1 MKNSITPFLWFDG
14 KAEEAAKL
22 YSSLFSNSKVI
33 SMKHWA
39 EGSPFPKEQIMTC
52 VFELH
57 GQRFHA
63 FDAGPLFKFNATIS
77 FFVVCETES
86 EINKLWEGLIHDGKV
101 MMALDKYPWSEK
113 YGWIQDRFGI
123 SWQLMMGDVKKMGQ
137 KIIPAFMFTGSQAG
151 KAEQAIELYTKVFA
165 NSSIKDIN
173 RYATGEGDIEGTIKH
188 GRFTLSNQNFIAMD
202 SSYMHGI
209 EFNEAISLFIPCDT
223 QEEIDYYW
231 NKLSEGGQIQQCAW
245 LKDKFGLSWQ
255 IVPTILPKLLGD
267 PDRAKANR
275 VMQAMLQMKKFDIAK
290 LQQAAK
296 G

>member
-22 YSSLFSNSKVI
+22 YTSLFNNSKII
-33 SMKHWA
+33 SMKHWE
-39 EGSPFPKEQIMTC
+39 EGSPFPKEQIMAC

-63 FDAGPLFKFNATIS
+63 FDAGPLFKFNATVS

-86 EINKLWEGLIHDGKV
+86 EINKLWDGLIQDGKA
-101 MMALDKYPWSEK
+101 MMPLDKYPWSER
-113 YGWIQDRFGI
+113 YGWVQDRFGI
-123 SWQLMMGDVKKMGQ
+123 SWQLMLGDVSKMGQ

-173 RYATGEGDIEGTIKH
+173 RYVRGEGDTEGAIKH

-202 SSYMHGI
+202 SSFMHGI
-209 EFNEAISLFIPCDT
+209 AFNEAISLFIGCDT
-223 QEEIDYYW
+223 QEEIDYFW
-231 NKLSEGGQIQQCAW
+231 NKLIADGGQESQCGW
-245 LKDKFGLSWQ
+245 LKDKFGVSWQ
-255 IVPTILPKLLGD
+255 VVPTILEKLLSD
-267 PDRAKANR
+267 PAKAPR
-275 VMQAMLQMKKFDIAK
+275 VMQAFMKMEKFEIAK
-290 LQQAAK
+290 LL
-296 G
+296 